1 MVFSATVEP
10 VGVVE
15 IDSLIFVGVGSV
27 KMSPIT
33 EIGIA
38 IEFDKLI
45 ADEMAELSVMV
56 EEEVDSLTLVVTDN
70 SVVSISKAIVG
81 VVCEVDSLL
90 PDDVVVISVDSV
102 MAIDG
107 VLVIDSVVA
116 VGIEDDS
123 VVSVVKLNG
132 LTELVSLVVV
142 DTTVVSVVSVS
153 KAVDIASVVSMLAV
167 DVEAIK
173 VSKIKTVGALGVD
186 PDVIVDIDR
195 VSVASVIESN
205 GFADAVVPALDDTA
219 VIVIFGVVGVVVAA
233 VVDDEGITVS
243 LVTGLNS

>member
-15 IDSLIFVGVGSV
+15 IDSLIVVGVGSV

-123 VVSVVKLNG
+123 VVSVVKLTG

-142 DTTVVSVVSVS
+142 DTTV
-153 KAVDIASVVSMLAV
+153 
-167 DVEAIK
+167 
-173 VSKIKTVGALGVD
+173 
-186 PDVIVDIDR
+186 
-195 VSVASVIESN
+195 
-205 GFADAVVPALDDTA
+205 VVPALDDTA